1 MSLQKGFFRVQSSNP
16 NLPPEEWTE
25 FYINTTAGAY
35 QTSLPWG
42 KYKIVISGGGGGG
55 AACGWNTPHGTRY
68 AENGYNGEEQTI
80 YVNVYINDVL
90 GISGTVGAGGE
101 GGYARTERE
110 NINHGGYGGTGYQNG
125 ADGSNQLTTTPQ
137 LPNPYTENA
146 SASGGGGGGS
156 TSIEWN
162 STVQEVA
169 AGGNGGTARQSY
181 YSIWGY
187 GGTGASG
194 GTTTGTGA
202 SGGAGASSLT
212 NNQLIGGTGTNGYI
226 KIYQSNLKP
235 EPL

>member
-1 MSLQKGFFRVQSSNP
+1 MLQNGFFLTESHNP

-42 KYKIVISGGGGGG
+42 KYKIVISGAGGGG
-55 AACGWNTPHGTRY
+55 AACGWNEAHGTRY
-68 AENGYNGEEQTI
+68 GESGKSGEEKTV
-80 YVNVYINDVL
+80 YVEIPLYSVL
-90 GISGTVGAGGE
+90 TVSGIIGTGGE
-101 GGYARTERE
+101 GGYARTEHP
-110 NINHGGYGGTGYQNG
+110 NINRGGYGGTGYQNG
-125 ADGSNQLTTTPQ
+125 ANGTNQLTYDPHIAYNQ
-137 LPNPYTENA
+137 NA

-169 AGGNGGTARQSY
+169 AGGNGGNARQSVY
-181 YSIWGY
+181 KIWGY
-187 GGTGASG
+187 GGSGGNG

-202 SGGAGASSLT
+202 SGGTGYGAFS
-212 NNQLIGGTGTNGYI
+212 NKQLIGGTGTAGYI